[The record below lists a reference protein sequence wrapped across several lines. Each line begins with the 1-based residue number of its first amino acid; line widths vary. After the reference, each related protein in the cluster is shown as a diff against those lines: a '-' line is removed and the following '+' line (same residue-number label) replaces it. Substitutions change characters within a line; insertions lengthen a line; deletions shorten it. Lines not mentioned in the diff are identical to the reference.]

1 EGLKEYFIALYKIKG
16 KDAAEIE
23 ALFTFKEESKP
34 IVSSSLNSAEQNKEE
49 SIPQPSSVSKP
60 TVSSAVSAQPQST
73 VSAQSGK
80 NEGTNPFMIF
90 VPIIV
95 LLAAVTVYFVWKKR
109 ENIASDK
116 QSDNS
121 EAQNAE
127 PHDDYSDFDNFDDFK
142 Q

>member
-1 EGLKEYFIALYKIKG
+1 
-16 KDAAEIE
+16 
-23 ALFTFKEESKP
+23 FTFKEESKP

-60 TVSSAVSAQPQST
+60 TASSADSAQPQST

-80 NEGTNPFMIF
+80 SEGTNPFMIF

-95 LLAAVTVYFVWKKR
+95 FLAAVTVYFVWKKR

-116 QSDNS
+116 QSDS
-121 EAQNAE
+121 GEAQNAE